1 MNSYGD
7 GNTYRG
13 IVCKDSET
21 PTVAITDG
29 KTAHAGKDYPVYSN
43 GPWVADSTHC
53 RTAINSV
60 ATANSPRKHIA
71 MVNLA
76 KNPEYEIT
84 IEEHEANAK
93 LIAAAP
99 EMLEVLRWLDAE
111 MDCRDDDYGGVLFSR
126 GDFEKVRRAIK
137 LAMEG

>member
-13 IVCKDSET
+13 TVCKESQV
-21 PTVAITDG
+21 PTIMTDG
-29 KTAHAGKDYPVYSN
+29 KTAYSGQGYPVHSS
-43 GPWVADSTHC
+43 GPW
-53 RTAINSV
+53 SV
-60 ATANSPRKHIA
+60 SAGIAPDPKGRLIVEDCHGNPVCATSARGVQGRLHIMA
-71 MVNLA
+71 
-76 KNPEYEIT
+76 
-84 IEEHEANAK
+84 ANAK

-111 MDCRDDDYGGVLFSR
+111 MDCRDNFGGCLFSIQ
-126 GDFEKVRRAIK
+126 DFEKVRRAIK

>member
-13 IVCKDSET
+13 TVCKDSEA
-21 PTVAITDG
+21 PTIITDG
-29 KTAHAGKDYPVYSN
+29 KTPYSGKDYPVHSN
-43 GPWVADSTHC
+43 APWRIEGVNVK
-53 RTAINSV
+53 TAIS
-60 ATANSPRKHIA
+60 SGCKHVA
-71 MVNLA
+71 MVNYFDCG
-76 KNPEYEIT
+76 KGDPRSIMK
-84 IEEHEANAK
+84 EEHEANAK

-99 EMLEVLRWLDAE
+99 EMLEVLRWLDNE
-111 MDCRDDDYGGVLFSR
+111 MYCRDDEFGGCLFSR